1 MANCLR
7 TGIFNGVILLI
18 FFWFDRI
25 YLLLIIVGGYIM
37 NKFIENY
44 LKNKKILIIGLIG
57 LITIVN
63 FVFVSYTFMNK
74 KNKFEVLSESVLM
87 LKIYDIYNELIATGS
102 GFVAIDDDILITN
115 YHVIEGAA
123 KIEAVDESDVVYSVN
138 SVIAFDE
145 EQDLAILRFTGN
157 TNMKPLKL
165 ADSSKVTKG
174 TKVIAIGSPLGL
186 KNTVS
191 TGIVSSIRG
200 DEMDNV
206 IQITAPIS
214 IGSSGGALF
223 TENKKV
229 IGVTF
234 AGMEN
239 GENLNLAIPSN
250 VVKQLYDE
258 RAEEKEVKE
267 FLFEHNPL
275 EKYKTECT
283 DVSIDDIYNNIGKYN
298 GQKVKISGY
307 ISSLGNCGGFVNGR
321 GYIVSSSYLISNN
334 LEYDST
340 RNDCGN
346 VHFMNL
352 DDDFNKIFNEVLNV
366 GDYIT
371 LYGELYD
378 DEIKVGDKVIFS
390 RSRSIDRPQIIE
402 VLR

>member
-1 MANCLR
+1 
-7 TGIFNGVILLI
+7 
-18 FFWFDRI
+18 
-25 YLLLIIVGGYIM
+25 M

-57 LITIVN
+57 LLTIVN
-63 FVFVSYTFMNK
+63 FIFVSYTFMNK
-74 KNKFEVLSESVLM
+74 KNKFEILSESVLM

-102 GFVAIDDDILITN
+102 GFVAINDDVLITN

-123 KIEAVDESDVVYSVN
+123 KIEAVDENDVVYSVK
-138 SVIAFDE
+138 SVIAVDE
-145 EQDLAILRFTGN
+145 EKDLAILRFTGN
-157 TNMKPLKL
+157 TKIKPLKL

-200 DEMDNV
+200 YEMDNI

-214 IGSSGGALF
+214 SGSSGGALF

-258 RAEEKEVKE
+258 RVEEKEIKE

-275 EKYKTECT
+275 EKYKTECINVT
-283 DVSIDDIYNNIGKYN
+283 IDDIYNNIGKYN
-298 GQKVKISGY
+298 GENVRVSGW
-307 ISSLGNCGGFVNGR
+307 ISSLQYSGGLADGR
-321 GYIVSSSYLISNN
+321 GYIVSNQYSISNDS
-334 LEYDST
+334 EYDEE
-340 RNDCGN
+340 RVDCGKIS
-346 VHFMNL
+346 FMNI
-352 DDDFNKIFNEVLNV
+352 DDYGKKVYEGGLTV
-366 GDYIT
+366 GNYIT
-371 LYGELYD
+371 LYGSLWD
-378 DEIKVGDKVIFS
+378 DELKIRNTVFP
-390 RSRSIDRPQIIE
+390 RSREIGQPQIIE
-402 VLR
+402 VVK